1 MLSNRNTWF
10 NHDLHGVAGH
20 SSGAE
25 TVSKMNCCFLLNK
38 ASLDIKNYVGEKK
51 DFLVLVSMK
60 GIIFACKDI
69 KIQSTVI
76 KKKANQVILLTG
88 N

>member
-1 MLSNRNTWF
+1 
-10 NHDLHGVAGH
+10 
-20 SSGAE
+20 
-25 TVSKMNCCFLLNK
+25 
-38 ASLDIKNYVGEKK
+38 
-51 DFLVLVSMK
+51 MK